1 MTTFNRGYVPITGAA
16 ALAASLLLGASA
28 FADDAVLRERIE
40 ARLAK
45 AGFAERGQVEVAVQ
59 DGAAVLSGF
68 TLTVNDQRAAEK
80 AARKETKT
88 VENRLRVLP
97 EGSAN
102 DLEVRQAVADAIL
115 RDPYYGV
122 FDSVGAGVEE
132 GVVVLQGSVN
142 QPWRKDDLDRR
153 VARVPGVREIRNEI
167 RVQPTSFHDDRL
179 RVELYRKIYGNG
191 LFERYRSW
199 PDPPIRIVV
208 ENGNVTLTGI
218 VNSRVEQAVLGSI
231 AHGTLSFKVDNQV
244 QVESDIRKEPA
255 PKTTSQG

>member
-68 TLTVNDQRAAEK
+68 TLTVDAQRAAEK
-80 AARKETKT
+80 AARKETKA
-88 VENRLRVLP
+88 VENHLRVLP
-97 EGSAN
+97 EERA
-102 DLEVRQAVADAIL
+102 DDDVRKAVADAIL

-122 FDSVGAGVEE
+122 FDSVGVGIEE

-153 VARVPGVREIRNEI
+153 VAQVPGVREIKNEI

-179 RVELYRKIYGNG
+179 RRELYHRIYGNG
-191 LFERYRSW
+191 LFERYRNW
-199 PDPPIRIVV
+199 PDPPIRIIV

>member
-1 MTTFNRGYVPITGAA
+1 MTTFNRRYVPVTRGAV
-16 ALAASLLLGASA
+16 LVASLLLGASA
-28 FADDAVLRERIE
+28 FADDVVLRERIE

-45 AGFAERGQVEVAVQ
+45 AGLAERGQVEVAVK

-68 TLTVNDQRAAEK
+68 TLTVDAQRAAEK

-88 VENRLRVLP
+88 VENRLRVFP
-97 EGSAN
+97 EKRA
-102 DLEVRQAVADAIL
+102 DEEVREAVADAIL
-115 RDPYYGV
+115 RDPMYGV
-122 FDSVGAGVEE
+122 FDSVGVGVEE

-167 RVQPTSFHDDRL
+167 RVQPVSMHDDRL
-179 RVELYRKIYGNG
+179 RLQLYRRIYGNG

-199 PDPPIRIVV
+199 PDPPIRIIV

-218 VNSRVEQAVLGSI
+218 VNSKVEQAVLGSI
-231 AHGTLSFKVDNQV
+231 ARGTLSFKVDNQV
-244 QVESDIRKEPA
+244 QVESEIRKEPVR
-255 PKTTSQG
+255 KTSEG